1 MKKLL
6 LLITF
11 AIVVAACSSIECP
24 LNNTVYANYGLYKAD
39 GRPDTLSDTLT
50 IFTKR
55 HTPDED
61 TVKLNRYVNAKTF
74 SLPMSSPAAP
84 MCSYSK

>member
-24 LNNTVYANYGLYKAD
+24 LNNTVYAN
-39 GRPDTLSDTLT
+39 
-50 IFTKR
+50 
-55 HTPDED
+55 
-61 TVKLNRYVNAKTF
+61 
-74 SLPMSSPAAP
+74 
-84 MCSYSK
+84 